1 MTLDRKLIRKLVC
14 MCTVFFE
21 EKNVGGKENKTKFE
35 SKIKLEIL
43 PENVTNKY
51 QTPNS
56 TETGYTLVTS
66 MTVGQSLRLL
76 FSMKATRK
84 SPPFFD

>member
-35 SKIKLEIL
+35 SKIK
-43 PENVTNKY
+43 
-51 QTPNS
+51 
-56 TETGYTLVTS
+56 
-66 MTVGQSLRLL
+66 
-76 FSMKATRK
+76 
-84 SPPFFD
+84 